1 MSDWNASLR
10 SPFSAC
16 RRAGSRKKF
25 SKARTQDVGAL
36 DELTQKGHYV
46 GIGELDNHGN
56 ARSFFGLKRSIF
68 PTNSLSGR
76 SARMYFWK
84 NL

>member
-1 MSDWNASLR
+1 L
-10 SPFSAC
+10 
-16 RRAGSRKKF
+16 AGVLEAGKSSQRPEPKTL
-25 SKARTQDVGAL
+25 ARW

-68 PTNSLSGR
+68 PYEFAFRTI
-76 SARMYFWK
+76 ARMYFWK